1 MVPANVNDYFV
12 IRFCVCS
19 QNSSS
24 EDIGNFVNLMKER
37 NIINS
42 FVLNKCVFFALSNFI
57 KSFGTNFLIQQF

>member
-37 NIINS
+37 NLINS
-42 FVLNKCVFFALSNFI
+42 FVLNICVFFLP
-57 KSFGTNFLIQQF
+57 